1 MADEQKILRYEEL
14 NDEERRK
21 VDEIL
26 ESMLECN
33 SCNDIGSMP
42 KRVWSR
48 GLEKVDEYMQVL
60 PGADYVLTQTL
71 NYIFSNGLTTGS
83 IREDEKLN
91 KFLYQKNDRQTT
103 NKDELRNAIGMA
115 ITHGASGLRWL
126 NGNVYQYKW
135 GTYKILTLKRN
146 GIKIVLGY
154 VIREDGDKVPPI
166 KFDFKKYN
174 EYEDF
179 IRDLEA
185 QKLILLNTDEF
196 MVIRNDTSKLYG
208 HSPLLADEA
217 RLDLLTAVYER
228 LNYDIR
234 YDGPGRIII
243 RPKDGLM
250 GGDDNNDVS
259 TANVIEGALAGQKK
273 NAEAIKAEAAR
284 VARDI
289 KKSSSDSVIV
299 LSNMFSE
306 KIDHLERVTKA
317 TEFFT
322 WIKNDTLVLAQ
333 DFGMAPSLLELGGVS
348 GNVSMTSIIDTAMI
362 NTIVPLRE
370 RYSEQFSSFLSS
382 HIGFEK
388 VYFNKYDMEQQEDEN
403 TMRTKIVNIMS
414 LLNAMRVQGDDGDTI
429 QPKAQSLF
437 NDFADMLSDNIH
449 NELNQLEKLSI
460 GKKHPSDAEIIQG
473 AIEGETSYG
482 KTGTERT
489 V

>member
-1 MADEQKILRYEEL
+1 MADEKKILKYEEL
-14 NDEERRK
+14 NDEERRAI
-21 VDEIL
+21 DEIL
-26 ESMLECN
+26 ENMLECN
-33 SCNDIGSMP
+33 SCNDIGSLP
-42 KRVWSR
+42 KKKWGD

-71 NYIFSNGLTTGS
+71 NYMFSNGLTTGS
-83 IREDEKLN
+83 IRQDEKLE
-91 KFLYQKNDRQTT
+91 KFLYKKNARQTL

-126 NGNVYQYKW
+126 NGDVYQYKW
-135 GTYKILTLKRN
+135 GTYRILTIKKN
-146 GIKIVLGY
+146 GIESVLGY
-154 VIREDGDKVPPI
+154 LIKKDGGRVPPI
-166 KFDFKKYN
+166 KFDFKKYE

-179 IRDLEA
+179 IRDLDE
-185 QKLILLNTDEF
+185 QELILLDTSEF
-196 MVIRNDTSKLYG
+196 MVIRNDTSLPYG

-243 RPKDGLM
+243 RPKDGLA

-259 TANVIEGALAGQKK
+259 TANVLQGALAGQAKSK
-273 NAEAIKAEAAR
+273 EAILKEAKR
-284 VARDI
+284 VANQI

-299 LSNMFSE
+299 LSNAFD
-306 KIDHLERVTKA
+306 KDIDHLERVTKA

-370 RYSEQFSSFLSS
+370 KYSEQFSSFISGK
-382 HIGFEK
+382 IGCEK
-388 VYFNKYDMEQQEDEN
+388 IYFDKYDMKQNEDEN
-403 TMRTKIVNIMS
+403 TMRTKIVNILS
-414 LLNAMRVQGDDGDTI
+414 LLNAMRIKGANGEEDVI
-429 QPKAQSLF
+429 QPKAQQLF
-437 NDFADMLSDNIH
+437 DDFADMLSDNIH
-449 NELNQLEKLSI
+449 NELKQLEEL
-460 GKKHPSDAEIIQG
+460 
-473 AIEGETSYG
+473 
-482 KTGTERT
+482 
-489 V
+489 